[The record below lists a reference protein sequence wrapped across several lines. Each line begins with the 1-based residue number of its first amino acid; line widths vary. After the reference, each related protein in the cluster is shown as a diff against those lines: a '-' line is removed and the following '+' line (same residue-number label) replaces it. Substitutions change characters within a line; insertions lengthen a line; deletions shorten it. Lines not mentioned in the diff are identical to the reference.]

1 MFLRYNFRMP
11 SDTQVIYSMMRV
23 GRIHAPNKQVLRDI
37 SLGFYY
43 GAKIGVLGLN
53 GAGKSTLLRI
63 MAGVDEDYL
72 GEIASSKGYTTGLL
86 EQEPQLDES
95 KTVIEVVR
103 EAVQPIVAM
112 LARYEEV
119 NAKFAEPDA
128 NFDALIAEQAGLQEA
143 LDKHD
148 AWNLDSHLDLAMDAL
163 RCPPADTPVKV
174 LSGGER
180 RRVAL
185 TRLLLTEPDILL
197 LDEPTNHLDA
207 ESVAWLEHHLREY
220 KGTVIAVTHDR
231 YFLDN
236 VAGWILEL
244 DRGYGIPWKGNYSSW
259 LEQKK
264 EVLRLEEKSES
275 KRQKTLERELEW
287 VRMSPKARQAKGQ
300 ARLTAYEKLLSQE
313 VENYRGEQE
322 IYIPPGPRLGD
333 IVIELENIT
342 KGYGDRLL
350 LEGFSTKL
358 PPGSIVGVIGPNGA
372 GKTTLLRMITGQ
384 EKPDGGVIR
393 IGRTVKLAYADQTR
407 KLEPEK
413 TVWEEI
419 TGSAEMLTLGS
430 RTMNSRA
437 YVSSFNFMG
446 TDQQKKVGTLSG
458 GERNRVHLAKT
469 LTEGAN
475 VLLLDEPTN
484 DLDVNTLRALE
495 EALENFAGCA
505 IVVSHDR
512 WFLDRICTH
521 ILAFEGDSQ
530 ARLFLGNWSD
540 YEAHMQET
548 YGKDLQPHR
557 VKYRTLKR

>member
-1 MFLRYNFRMP
+1 MP

-23 GRIHAPNKQVLRDI
+23 GRIHPPNKQVLRDI

-63 MAGVDEDYL
+63 MAGLDENYI
-72 GEIASSKGYTTGLL
+72 GEIAQSKGYTVGYLP
-86 EQEPQLDES
+86 QEPELDES
-95 KTVIEVVR
+95 KTTIQVIR
-103 EAVQPIVAM
+103 EGVQPIVDM
-112 LARYEEV
+112 LARYDEV
-119 NAKFAEPDA
+119 NAKFGEADA
-128 NFDALIAEQAGLQEA
+128 DFDALIAEQAKLQDE

-148 AWNLDSHLDLAMDAL
+148 AWNLDSHLDVAMDAL
-163 RCPPADTPVKV
+163 RCPPADALIKN
-174 LSGGER
+174 LSGGEKR
-180 RRVAL
+180 RIAL

-207 ESVAWLEHHLREY
+207 ESVAWLEHHLQQY

-244 DRGYGIPWKGNYSSW
+244 DRGHGIPWKGNYSSW
-259 LEQKK
+259 LEQKQ
-264 EVLRLEEKSES
+264 ESLRQEEKSES

-287 VRMSPKARQAKGQ
+287 IRMSPKARQSKGQ
-300 ARLTAYEKLLSQE
+300 ARLTAYDKLLSQE
-313 VENYRGEQE
+313 VEKYRSEQE

-333 IVIELENIT
+333 VVIELNGVSKAYGERLILDNFTT
-342 KGYGDRLL
+342 KI
-350 LEGFSTKL
+350 E
-358 PPGSIVGVIGPNGA
+358 PGSIVGIVGPNGA

-384 EKPDGGVIR
+384 EKPDSGDIR
-393 IGRTVKLAYADQTR
+393 IGETVKLGYADQNR
-407 KLEPEK
+407 SLDPEK
-413 TVWEEI
+413 TVYEEI
-419 TGSAEMLTLGS
+419 TGGAEQLELGN
-430 RTMNSRA
+430 RKVNARG
-437 YVSSFNFMG
+437 YCSSFNFAG
-446 TDQQKKVGTLSG
+446 ADQQKKIETLSG
-458 GERNRVHLAKT
+458 GERNRVHLAKM
-469 LTEGAN
+469 LKESSN
-475 VLLLDEPTN
+475 VILLDEPTN

-495 EALENFAGCA
+495 DALEEFAGCA
-505 IVVSHDR
+505 VVVSHDR

-540 YEAHMQET
+540 YEEDFKER
-548 YGKDLQPHR
+548 YGKDVKPTR

>member
-1 MFLRYNFRMP
+1 MP

-23 GRIHAPNKQVLRDI
+23 GRIHPPNKQVLRDI
-37 SLGFYY
+37 SLGFFY

-63 MAGVDEDYL
+63 MAGADKDYV
-72 GEIASSKGYTTGLL
+72 GEIAQSKGYTVGLL
-86 EQEPQLDES
+86 EQEPHLDET

-103 EAVQPIVAM
+103 EAVQPIVE
-112 LARYEEV
+112 LLRRFDEV
-119 NAKFAEPDA
+119 NASFSAADA
-128 NFDALIAEQAGLQEA
+128 DFDALVAEQSKLQEA
-143 LDKHD
+143 LDKVD
-148 AWNLDSHLDLAMDAL
+148 AWNLDSHLELAMDAL
-163 RCPPADTPVKV
+163 RCPPGETPVRV

-207 ESVAWLEHHLREY
+207 ESVAWLEHHLRDY

-259 LEQKK
+259 LEQKR
-264 EVLRLEEKSES
+264 EALRQEEKVES

-313 VENYRGEQE
+313 TEKYRGEQE

-333 IVIELENIT
+333 IVIEFEKVT
-342 KGYGDRLL
+342 KGYEDKLL
-350 LEGFSTKL
+350 LENFSAKI

-384 EKPDGGVIR
+384 EKPDGGSIR
-393 IGRTVKLAYADQTR
+393 IGDTVKWAYADQLR
-407 KLEPEK
+407 PLEGGK
-413 TVWEEI
+413 TAWEEI
-419 TGSAEMLTLGS
+419 SGGLDELTLGA
-430 RTMNSRA
+430 RKMNSRA
-437 YVSSFNFMG
+437 YCASFNFQG
-446 TDQQKKVGTLSG
+446 SDQQKQVGSLSG

-469 LTEGAN
+469 LKEGAN
-475 VLLLDEPTN
+475 LLLLDEPTN

-495 EALENFAGCA
+495 EALDQFAGCA
-505 IVVSHDR
+505 LVVSHDR

-530 ARLFLGNWSD
+530 CHLFLGNWSD
-540 YEAHMQET
+540 YEAHVKET
-548 YGKDLQPHR
+548 TGKDLQPHR